1 MKKIF
6 GVLICCLFYLTF
18 IDLISAQSNYDF
30 RLDNIEN
37 SKEYNKIIEFQ
48 DDILSDIYGI
58 DLRYNEYSGPEIDF
72 TKAVKTYN
80 YTPEDL
86 INNISNGTLLQNIR
100 NNDDYS
106 WKVPIGLREDGCDYA
121 VVYKLPNNKF
131 SYYTASTTKTG
142 MKRVDYIFNQKQNF
156 DLINGQDNEFNN
168 IYALSISNM
177 NMDLIVIDDKNI
189 FSFIPFAS
197 RDDLLEIDNCK
208 IYNSNEILE
217 VINKYITS
225 SSSRELF
232 SGGSSSGVSKNNNM
246 TYVVILILLIAIMI
260 YILLKLKRRGSIK

>member
-6 GVLICCLFYLTF
+6 GILIGCLFYLTF
-18 IDLISAQSNYDF
+18 VDLILAQSTHNF

-37 SKEYNKIIEFQ
+37 SKEYDKIIEFQ
-48 DDILSDIYGI
+48 DDMLSDIYGT
-58 DLRYNEYSGPEIDF
+58 DLRYNEYPVSEIDF

-100 NNDDYS
+100 NNS
-106 WKVPIGLREDGCDYA
+106 WKVPIRLRKDGCDYA
-121 VVYKLPNNKF
+121 VVYKLPNDKF
-131 SYYTASTTKTG
+131 SYYTASTTNTG
-142 MKRVDYIFNQKQNF
+142 MKQVDYIFNQKQIF
-156 DLINGQDNEFNN
+156 DLISVQNNEFNN

-177 NMDLIVIDDKNI
+177 NMDLIVIDDTNTI
-189 FSFIPFAS
+189 SFIPFAS
-197 RDDLLEIDNCK
+197 RDDLLEIDNGK
-208 IYNSNEILE
+208 TYKSNEMLE

-232 SGGSSSGVSKNNNM
+232 SGGSSYGAAKNNNM
-246 TYVVILILLIAIMI
+246 TYVVIWVLLIAIMI
-260 YILLKLKRRGSIK
+260 HILLKLKKERRH